1 MQAIVKEKRAPGLTV
16 KSVPKPAPGPGEVL
30 IAVRHAGVCGT
41 DLHIADWD
49 PWAQSRIKPPI
60 VVGHEFAGE
69 IQGLGDGVTGL
80 RVGQLVT
87 AEGHIVC
94 GHCLQCRTGNSHIC
108 KNTRIIGVDRDGAFA
123 EYIVMPTTN
132 VLTLSGIPTE
142 VGAIMDP
149 MGNAFHTVLTA
160 EIPGSTVF
168 VVGCGPIGCFAVG
181 IARAAGATKVIA
193 SDVNPKRLALAE
205 KMGAHVV
212 INAAKEDV
220 VQTVVAET
228 DGEGADVVCE
238 MSGVPSALHQAF
250 ASVRLGGRVQLLGIP
265 KGEVPINLA
274 DEIIFKG
281 ITVYGVIG
289 RRMYQTWHQM
299 RRFLIGGQFDPRPV
313 LNYLDSPQG
322 SRVKMEGRGD
332 VVILSSNN
340 YLGLS
345 NVPDVVQAGKA
356 GLDHWGAGTASV
368 RFICGTFTI
377 HRQLEEALAK
387 FVGCESSLS
396 YVSCWNANEG
406 LCPTI
411 LSEPDIVISDQLNHA
426 SIIDSIRLAKAITKC
441 QTTVFKHS
449 DMADLEATLKAAGS
463 ARRKL
468 IFTDGIFSMEGDI
481 AKLPDLVALARKY
494 DAILAVDDSHATG
507 VLGKCGRGTA
517 EHYGMLGQID
527 VITST
532 LGKALG
538 GAAGGFTA
546 GPLAL
551 TDYLTQ
557 RSRPQLFSNALP
569 PTVAAS
575 ALAAVQHVER
585 HPELVSRLSQNA
597 RYFRE
602 QLLSLGFKPLPGETP
617 IVPVI
622 LGETAKAIRMSE
634 LLLAEGVFVTGFG
647 YPVVPQ
653 GHARVRCQLSAAH
666 SRDDLDFAL
675 RAFKKVGSKLGL
687 I

>member
-1 MQAIVKEKRAPGLTV
+1 M
-16 KSVPKPAPGPGEVL
+16 SF
-30 IAVRHAGVCGT
+30 IAQ
-41 DLHIADWD
+41 L
-49 PWAQSRIKPPI
+49 Q
-60 VVGHEFAGE
+60 HE
-69 IQGLGDGVTGL
+69 
-80 RVGQLVT
+80 
-87 AEGHIVC
+87 
-94 GHCLQCRTGNSHIC
+94 
-108 KNTRIIGVDRDGAFA
+108 
-123 EYIVMPTTN
+123 
-132 VLTLSGIPTE
+132 
-142 VGAIMDP
+142 
-149 MGNAFHTVLTA
+149 
-160 EIPGSTVF
+160 
-168 VVGCGPIGCFAVG
+168 
-181 IARAAGATKVIA
+181 
-193 SDVNPKRLALAE
+193 LAE
-205 KMGAHVV
+205 FK
-212 INAAKEDV
+212 KE
-220 VQTVVAET
+220 
-228 DGEGADVVCE
+228 
-238 MSGVPSALHQAF
+238 GVYK
-250 ASVRLGGRVQLLGIP
+250 R
-265 KGEVPINLA
+265 
-274 DEIIFKG
+274 
-281 ITVYGVIG
+281 
-289 RRMYQTWHQM
+289 
-299 RRFLIGGQFDPRPV
+299 

-322 SRVKMEGRGD
+322 PRVRMEGRGE

-340 YLGLS
+340 YLGLCA
-345 NVPDVVQAGKA
+345 VPEIVAAGKDA
-356 GLDHWGAGTASV
+356 LERWGAGTASV
-368 RFICGTFTI
+368 RFICGTFTV
-377 HRQLEEALAK
+377 HRELENALAR
-387 FVGCESSLS
+387 FVGCESSLT

-406 LCPTI
+406 LCPTV
-411 LSEPDIVISDQLNHA
+411 LSEPDVVISDELNHA

-441 QTTVFKHS
+441 QTAVYKHS
-449 DMADLEATLKAAGS
+449 DMADLEEKLRAAGK

-481 AKLPDLVALARKY
+481 AKLPELVELARKY
-494 DAILAVDDSHATG
+494 DAVLAVDDSHATG
-507 VLGKCGRGTA
+507 VLGKSGRGTP
-517 EHYGMLGQID
+517 EHYGMLGQVD

-575 ALAAVQHVER
+575 ALAAVRYVEA
-585 HPELVSRLSQNA
+585 HPQLVTGLHQNA

-622 LGETAKAIRMSE
+622 LGETAKAIHMSE

-666 SRDDLDFAL
+666 TRDDLDFAL